1 MSDVLKERE
10 QVKEMTLVESS
21 CDEALEAAAGAG
33 SVQAGNTRS
42 FTARLWTSVPAPETA
57 GFP

>member
-10 QVKEMTLVESS
+10 QVKEMRLSRAVATKLWKLRQ
-21 CDEALEAAAGAG
+21 ARGAFKR
-33 SVQAGNTRS
+33 GNTRS

-57 GFP
+57 GLP